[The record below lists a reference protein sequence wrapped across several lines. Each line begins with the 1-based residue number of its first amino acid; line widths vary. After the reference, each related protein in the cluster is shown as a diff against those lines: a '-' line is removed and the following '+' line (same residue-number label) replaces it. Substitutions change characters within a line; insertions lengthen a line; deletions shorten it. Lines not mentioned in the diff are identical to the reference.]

1 MSHPQNRVRVDT
13 SSTMICVYI
22 VYMYVSSRVAAV
34 CTYVHITW
42 QHLSSPHHPRP
53 KKGDPNGPLFS
64 RIPAGIFILR
74 LGQGLR
80 FVHIVHSTWRHSF
93 RSFLRQRRGP
103 EWSPILTSP
112 AGLFTTPTW
121 QETRA
126 HHQLI
131 FGPRVHFC
139 IYFLPP
145 VASYS
150 NPKSLN
156 LVVSCIPV
164 LYYVYLHM
172 FYAF

>member
-1 MSHPQNRVRVDT
+1 MRVDT
-13 SSTMICVYI
+13 SSTMICAVHSLYVCVLSSGCCMYI
-22 VYMYVSSRVAAV
+22 
-34 CTYVHITW
+34 CTYYLAALVVASP
-42 QHLSSPHHPRP
+42 SSTQ
-53 KKGDPNGPLFS
+53 KGDPNGPLFFAS
-64 RIPAGIFILR
+64 LRGFLFLR

-80 FVHIVHSTWRHSF
+80 IVHIVHSTWRHSR
-93 RSFLRQRRGP
+93 RSFLRQKRGP
-103 EWSPILTSP
+103 ERSPFLTSP

-126 HHQLI
+126 HHQVI

-139 IYFLPP
+139 KYFLPP